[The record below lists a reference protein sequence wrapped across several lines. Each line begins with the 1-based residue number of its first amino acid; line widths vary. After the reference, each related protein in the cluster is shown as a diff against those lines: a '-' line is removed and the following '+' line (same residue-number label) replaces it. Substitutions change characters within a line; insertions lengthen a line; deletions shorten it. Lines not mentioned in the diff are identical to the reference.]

1 MSVRAYKVI
10 EIKHEEGESFNLW
23 HDTDVMDFL
32 ENEGC
37 LSTLNS
43 DGCGFIAI
51 DIEMMKRMLDTL
63 NPELTQQFRKD
74 YDAAVASGEDSI
86 DYLCF

>member
-1 MSVRAYKVI
+1 MSIRAYKVI
-10 EIKHEEGESFNLW
+10 EIKHDEAPAFNMW
-23 HDTDVMDFL
+23 HDTDIMDFL

-43 DGCGFIAI
+43 DSCGFITI
-51 DIEMMKRMLDTL
+51 DIELINRMLDTL
-63 NPELTQQFRKD
+63 NPELTQQLRKD
-74 YDAAVASGEDSI
+74 YDAAAASGEDSI